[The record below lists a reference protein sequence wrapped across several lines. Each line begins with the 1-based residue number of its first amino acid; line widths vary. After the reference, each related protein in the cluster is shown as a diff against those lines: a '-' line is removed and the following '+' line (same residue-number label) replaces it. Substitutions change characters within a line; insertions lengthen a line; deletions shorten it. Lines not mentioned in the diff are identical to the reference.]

1 MQIDNLIQAH
11 PDQTTHL
18 IHTEVRSSAIN
29 VTSYVMNKENRPPD
43 KERDKL
49 PLPSQNP
56 TNSQKSKPSVF
67 IVRDSMIKKVD
78 RYVLINSLKH
88 RYFVKTKLFS
98 TGINQKCSFC
108 TLEQMIC
115 L

>member
-29 VTSYVMNKENRPPD
+29 ETSYVMNKENRPPD
-43 KERDKL
+43 KERDEL
-49 PLPSQNP
+49 LLL
-56 TNSQKSKPSVF
+56 
-67 IVRDSMIKKVD
+67 RDSMIKKVD
-78 RYVLINSLKH
+78 RYVFTNSLKH
-88 RYFVKTKLFS
+88 HYFEKTKPFS
-98 TGINQKCSFC
+98 TAINQKCSFC
-108 TLEQMIC
+108 TLEQIIC

>member
-1 MQIDNLIQAH
+1 MEIDNLIQAH

-29 VTSYVMNKENRPPD
+29 ETSYVMNKENRSPD
-43 KERDKL
+43 KET
-49 PLPSQNP
+49 QNP

-78 RYVLINSLKH
+78 RYVLTNSLKH
-88 RYFVKTKLFS
+88 HYFEKTKPFS
-98 TGINQKCSFC
+98 TAINQKCSFC